1 MAEGTGIYTPPS
13 MLGDNV
19 PDGTKFLRDD
29 NKWVNV
35 EVEFSPADFLDLL
48 VYAFQR
54 IEFLEKAA
62 GIEYGKR
69 GLQPPEQYN
78 LIQERVSWK

>member
-13 MLGDNV
+13 MLGDNT

-35 EVEFSPADFLDLL
+35 EVEFSPDEFLELMI
-48 VYAFQR
+48 YAFQR
-54 IEFLEKAA
+54 IEFLEQAL
-62 GIEYGKR
+62 GITYGTEDLPAPEEYS
-69 GLQPPEQYN
+69 
-78 LIQERVSWK
+78 LIEERVTWK